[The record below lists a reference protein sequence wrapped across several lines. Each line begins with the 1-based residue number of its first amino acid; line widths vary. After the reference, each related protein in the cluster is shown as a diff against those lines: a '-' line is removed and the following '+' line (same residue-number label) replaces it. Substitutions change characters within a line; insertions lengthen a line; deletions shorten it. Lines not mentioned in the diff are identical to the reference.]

1 MLKIMKQ
8 NLEDLTSPNLW
19 RAVAAEMVGTI
30 FLVFLG
36 CGAHTLQNG
45 QPTAVGNGSVVTT
58 AEPSV
63 VQISLTFGLVVG
75 TMIWCIAHI
84 SGGHINPAVTVAAL
98 ITRRVSVVRAFFYIV
113 AQIVGAIIGAA
124 ILIGL
129 TPESQQKTIGLNS
142 LRGDVTDAQGFGV
155 ELMITFVVVLTVLA
169 SLDEKRTDLHGSA
182 PLTIGLAV
190 ALGHLFAVSYTGCSL
205 NPARSFGPAVVKNSW
220 ENHWVFW
227 IGPLV
232 GGSVA
237 AILYE
242 YFFSAG
248 ATFTRT
254 KKCLTRSKAPPS
266 SPEKPL
272 VAPEDAEIIEIE
284 EKKEEAEQEPEENE
298 KANNQTDGQ

>member
-45 QPTAVGNGSVVTT
+45 QPTAIGNGSVVTT

-190 ALGHLFAVSYTGCSL
+190 ALGHLFAVSLVYFISVKYKSGFQIIQSASSL
-205 NPARSFGPAVVKNSW
+205 FSLIL
-220 ENHWVFW
+220 E
-227 IGPLV
+227 
-232 GGSVA
+232 A
-237 AILYE
+237 AYYDNLL
-242 YFFSAG
+242 
-248 ATFTRT
+248 T
-254 KKCLTRSKAPPS
+254 KKNPYTLTCKRYNHTSKS
-266 SPEKPL
+266 ITKEDL
-272 VAPEDAEIIEIE
+272 V
-284 EKKEEAEQEPEENE
+284 
-298 KANNQTDGQ
+298 